1 MNRWHLKSWFLIGS
15 ALSVLAC
22 ALPIAAQVVPDNT
35 LPKAEQTQV
44 TGNPNFQID
53 GGARRGGN
61 LFHSF
66 QQFSVP
72 TGGSAFFNNAADV
85 QNILTRVTGGSISNI
100 DGLIR
105 ANGTANLFLLN
116 PNGILFGPS
125 ASLNIGGSFVATTAN
140 ALGFPNGEVFSSD
153 AKSPLPSQLL
163 TVNPNALFFNQ
174 LTQKPIIVQSRFDER
189 VFNESSFNGT
199 GLHVPPGQN
208 LLLVG
213 GAIQLDSGEPF
224 IPTSPPGQPIL
235 SFLFTPSARKN
246 VQPDGGWLISPGSYV
261 ELGAVGGVGTVG
273 LSTASPDWQ
282 LTIPDGVPRAD
293 ISFSNGSGID
303 VRGASG
309 SIRLLAQN
317 IDIKRSLLQIG
328 IPYDSRLP
336 DTQTGDIDLNATG
349 SITLSRSRLGNGL
362 FGVGT
367 IGSINLSA
375 GDLVSLDIADV
386 SNVVRETGVGNAGSI
401 NITTGSLSL
410 TDAGLSSVTYGQGNT
425 GSVNINARDTVS
437 FKSTYIFNRSETGVG
452 NVGGINI
459 TTGSLSITNVSYL
472 MSDTLGQGN
481 AGSVNINA
489 RDTVSLTN
497 KSGLRSSTF
506 GQGNAGSVNIN
517 AYNTI
522 SLDDSDVANYIFYG
536 SGNVGGINITTG
548 SLSLTNGSVLLSNT
562 FGQGNAGSV
571 NINARDRVSLD
582 GSPPIPGTRPST
594 IATQVGSET
603 LVGLKAVGQGG
614 NVTITTSSLSLTNG
628 SGVNTSTLGQGKA
641 GSVTINARDVQMSGT
656 ARSFTSDSGEVKNF
670 ANGVTTS
677 VKSGG
682 VGNGG
687 DVTITTGSLSV
698 SDFSTI
704 NTNTEGQGN
713 AGKIQI
719 QASDAVEFD
728 GGNAISRLEQ
738 GGVGRGGDIDITARS
753 LSLLNGA
760 QLAASTSGEGNAG
773 NITLSA
779 NTVGLSGGGQVLTTT
794 ASNGRAGDITV
805 NTPDLQLSGATSG
818 LFAGTTNAGDAGNLT
833 IQPQGNGQSVRVNL
847 QSGAQISASTSSSG
861 RGGTLAITAP
871 ESITLTG
878 NGSVIAAGTGGGG
891 AGGNLTLRT
900 GTLGI
905 QNQAE
910 VTVSS
915 SGTGT
920 AGNLF
925 VDADRIFLD
934 NQGRIR
940 ADTSGGGGNIN
951 LLAPLILLRNGSN
964 ISTNATGNNI
974 PGGNIGIDTRFLVA
988 GKNEDSNIS
997 ANSQDFRGGNVS
1009 INAYSMFGIQ
1019 PRFQPTSLSDI
1030 TATGANSALNGTIN
1044 VTTAGID
1051 PTSGLVELPIEF
1063 VDLSRLIATGCP
1075 ANEGNSF
1082 IITGRGGLPPTPE
1095 QELDDDAEWQDRRR
1109 LTVGQHSPQQPTP
1122 HTRST
1127 HTPNRSQ
1134 QLTPKPKSY
1143 TPIIEATGWQ
1153 RTPSGEIILVAT
1165 TPNPMLQHPLKEPVN
1180 CIGRQ

>member
-235 SFLFTPSARKN
+235 SFFFYPSGRQD
-246 VQPDGGWLISPGSYV
+246 VQPDGGWLISPGSHV

-273 LSTASPDWQ
+273 LSTASSDWQ
-282 LTIPDGVPRAD
+282 LTIPDRVPRAD
-293 ISFSNGSGID
+293 VSFSNGSGID